1 MKTGNKVFDSSEIY
15 PSDAIAKNKERI
27 KHREMLRESRKIA
40 LKVLIKLDELG
51 MKQRELAGLMQVS
64 PQQISK
70 IVSGKENLTIE
81 TQIKLQNILNIP
93 ILASF
98 YENQGVESISMQPL
112 NETYHITNSVASAG
126 IYLNPTQGLAQTMV
140 VENTHYFLEFESAS

>member
-40 LKVLIKLDELG
+40 LKVLVKLDEMG
-51 MKQRELAGLMQVS
+51 MKQRELAELMQVS

-70 IVSGKENLTIE
+70 IVSGNENLTIE

-98 YENQGVESISMQPL
+98 YENHVVESISMQPL
-112 NETYHITNSVASAG
+112 NETYHMTNSVAFAG
-126 IYLNPTQGLAQTMV
+126 TYLNPRQGLSQTMV
-140 VENTHYFLEFESAS
+140 VENEPQFLEFETAS

>member
-1 MKTGNKVFDSSEIY
+1 MKTGNKVFDNSEIY
-15 PSDAIAKNKERI
+15 PSDAISKNKERI

-40 LKVLIKLDELG
+40 LKVLMKLDELG
-51 MKQRELAGLMQVS
+51 MKQRELAELMQVS

-70 IVSGKENLTIE
+70 IVSGNENLTIE

-98 YENQGVESISMQPL
+98 YEKQGVESISMQPL
-112 NETYHITNSVASAG
+112 NQVYQMTNSHTFAG
-126 IYLNPTQGLAQTMV
+126 TYVNPTQGLSQTMV
-140 VENTHYFLEFESAS
+140 VENEPHFLEFETAS

>member
-40 LKVLIKLDELG
+40 LKVLMKLDEMG
-51 MKQRELAGLMQVS
+51 MKQRELAELMQVS

-70 IVSGKENLTIE
+70 IVSGNENLTIE

-112 NETYHITNSVASAG
+112 NETYHMTNSVASAG
-126 IYLNPTQGLAQTMV
+126 TYLNPTQGLAQTMV

>member
-15 PSDAIAKNKERI
+15 QSDAIAKNKERI

-40 LKVLIKLDELG
+40 LKVLMKLDDLG
-51 MKQRELAGLMQVS
+51 MKQRELAELMQVS

-98 YENQGVESISMQPL
+98 YENQGAESISMQPL
-112 NETYHITNSVASAG
+112 NEPYHMTNSVAVAG

-140 VENTHYFLEFESAS
+140 VENTHYFLEFETAS

>member
-1 MKTGNKVFDSSEIY
+1 MKTGNKVFDNSEIY
-15 PSDAIAKNKERI
+15 QSDAIAKNKERI

-112 NETYHITNSVASAG
+112 NETYHMTNSVASAG

>member
-1 MKTGNKVFDSSEIY
+1 MKTGNKVFDNSEIY
-15 PSDAIAKNKERI
+15 PSDAISKNKERI

-40 LKVLIKLDELG
+40 LKVLMKLDELG
-51 MKQRELAGLMQVS
+51 MKQRELAELMQVS

-70 IVSGKENLTIE
+70 IVSGNENLTIE

-98 YENQGVESISMQPL
+98 YEKQGVESISMQPL
-112 NETYHITNSVASAG
+112 NQVYQMTNSHTFAG
-126 IYLNPTQGLAQTMV
+126 TYVNPTQGLSQTMV
-140 VENTHYFLEFESAS
+140 VENEPYFLEFETAS

>member
-1 MKTGNKVFDSSEIY
+1 MKTGNKVFNNSEIY
-15 PSDAIAKNKERI
+15 QSDAIAKNKERI

-40 LKVLIKLDELG
+40 LKVLMKLDELG
-51 MKQRELAGLMQVS
+51 MKQRELAELMQVS

-70 IVSGKENLTIE
+70 IVSGNENLTIE
-81 TQIKLQNILNIP
+81 TQIKLQNILKLP

-98 YENQGVESISMQPL
+98 YENHSVESISMQPL
-112 NETYHITNSVASAG
+112 NETYHTTNSVASAG
-126 IYLNPTQGLAQTMV
+126 TYVNPTQGLSQSMV

>member
-1 MKTGNKVFDSSEIY
+1 MKTGNKVFDNSEIY

-40 LKVLIKLDELG
+40 LKVIMKLDDLG
-51 MKQRELAGLMQVS
+51 MKQRELAALMQVS

-70 IVSGKENLTIE
+70 IVSGNENLTIE

-98 YENQGVESISMQPL
+98 YERQGVESISMQPL
-112 NETYHITNSVASAG
+112 NQAYQMTNSYTFAG
-126 IYLNPTQGLAQTMV
+126 TYVNPTQGLSQTMV
-140 VENTHYFLEFESAS
+140 VENEPHFFEFETAS

>member
-1 MKTGNKVFDSSEIY
+1 MKTGNKVFDNSEIY

-40 LKVLIKLDELG
+40 LKVLMKLDDLG
-51 MKQRELAGLMQVS
+51 MKQRELAELMQVS

-70 IVSGKENLTIE
+70 IVSGNENLTIE

-98 YENQGVESISMQPL
+98 YEKQGVESISMQPL
-112 NETYHITNSVASAG
+112 NQVYQMTNSHTFAG
-126 IYLNPTQGLAQTMV
+126 TYVNPTQGHSQTMV
-140 VENTHYFLEFESAS
+140 VENEPHFLEFETAS

>member
-40 LKVLIKLDELG
+40 LKVLMKLDEAG
-51 MKQRELAGLMQVS
+51 MKQRELAELMQVS

-70 IVSGKENLTIE
+70 IVSGNENLTIE

-98 YENQGVESISMQPL
+98 YENQSVESISMQPL
-112 NETYHITNSVASAG
+112 NETYHTTNSVASAG
-126 IYLNPTQGLAQTMV
+126 IYLNPTQGFSHTMV
-140 VENTHYFLEFESAS
+140 VENEPQFLEFETAS

>member
-1 MKTGNKVFDSSEIY
+1 MKTGNKVFDNSEIY
-15 PSDAIAKNKERI
+15 QSDAIAKNKERI

-40 LKVLIKLDELG
+40 LKVLMKLDDLG
-51 MKQRELAGLMQVS
+51 MKQRELAELMQVS

-70 IVSGKENLTIE
+70 IVSGNENLTIE

-112 NETYHITNSVASAG
+112 NETYHMTNSVASAG

>member
-1 MKTGNKVFDSSEIY
+1 MKTGNKVFDNSEIY
-15 PSDAIAKNKERI
+15 QSDAIAKNKERI

-40 LKVLIKLDELG
+40 LKVLMKLDELG
-51 MKQRELAGLMQVS
+51 MKQRELAELMQVS

-70 IVSGKENLTIE
+70 IVSGNENLTIE

-98 YENQGVESISMQPL
+98 YENQVVESISMQPL
-112 NETYHITNSVASAG
+112 NELYHMANSVAFAG
-126 IYLNPTQGLAQTMV
+126 TYVNPTQGLSQTMV
-140 VENTHYFLEFESAS
+140 VENEPQFLEFESAS

>member
-15 PSDAIAKNKERI
+15 PSAAIAKNKERI

-40 LKVLIKLDELG
+40 LKVLMKLDELG
-51 MKQRELAGLMQVS
+51 MKQRELAERMQVS

-70 IVSGKENLTIE
+70 IVSGNENLTIE

-112 NETYHITNSVASAG
+112 NETYHMTNSVASAG
-126 IYLNPTQGLAQTMV
+126 IYLNPTQGLSQSMV

>member
-1 MKTGNKVFDSSEIY
+1 MKTGNKVFDNSEIY

-40 LKVLIKLDELG
+40 LKVLMKLDELG
-51 MKQRELAGLMQVS
+51 MKQRELAELMQVS

-70 IVSGKENLTIE
+70 IVSGNENLTIE

-98 YENQGVESISMQPL
+98 YEKQGVESISMQPL
-112 NETYHITNSVASAG
+112 NQVYQMTTSHTFAGTYVNQ
-126 IYLNPTQGLAQTMV
+126 TQGLSQTMV
-140 VENTHYFLEFESAS
+140 VENEPHFLEFETAS

>member
-1 MKTGNKVFDSSEIY
+1 MKTGNKVFDNSEIY

-40 LKVLIKLDELG
+40 LKVLMKLDELG
-51 MKQRELAGLMQVS
+51 MKQRELAELMQVS

-70 IVSGKENLTIE
+70 IVSGNENLTIE

-98 YENQGVESISMQPL
+98 YEKQGVESISMQPL
-112 NETYHITNSVASAG
+112 NQVYQMTNSHTFAG
-126 IYLNPTQGLAQTMV
+126 TYVNPTQGHSQTMV
-140 VENTHYFLEFESAS
+140 VENEPHFLEFETAS

>member
-15 PSDAIAKNKERI
+15 PSAAIAKNKERI

-40 LKVLIKLDELG
+40 LKVLMKLDDLG
-51 MKQRELAGLMQVS
+51 MKQRELAELMQVS

-70 IVSGKENLTIE
+70 IVSGNENLTIE

-126 IYLNPTQGLAQTMV
+126 TYLNPTQGLSQTMV

>member
-1 MKTGNKVFDSSEIY
+1 MKTGNKVFDNSEIY
-15 PSDAIAKNKERI
+15 PSDAISKNKERI

-40 LKVLIKLDELG
+40 LKVLMKLDDLG
-51 MKQRELAGLMQVS
+51 MKQRTLAELMQVS

-70 IVSGKENLTIE
+70 IVSGNENLTIE

-98 YENQGVESISMQPL
+98 YENQGLQSISMKPL
-112 NETYHITNSVASAG
+112 NEEYHFTISDIVIGTYV
-126 IYLNPTQGLAQTMV
+126 NPKQGFSQSMI
-140 VENTHYFLEFESAS
+140 VENTAHFIEFETAS

>member
-1 MKTGNKVFDSSEIY
+1 MKTENKVFDNSEIY
-15 PSDAIAKNKERI
+15 PSAAIAKNKERI

-112 NETYHITNSVASAG
+112 NETYHMTNSVASAG

>member
-1 MKTGNKVFDSSEIY
+1 MKTGNKVFDNSEIY

-40 LKVLIKLDELG
+40 LKVLMKLDDLG
-51 MKQRELAGLMQVS
+51 MKQRELAALMQVS

-70 IVSGKENLTIE
+70 IVSGNENLTIE

-98 YENQGVESISMQPL
+98 YEKQGVESISMQPL
-112 NETYHITNSVASAG
+112 NQAYHMTSSHTCSGTYV
-126 IYLNPTQGLAQTMV
+126 NPTQGLSQTMV
-140 VENTHYFLEFESAS
+140 IEDEPYFLEFETAS

>member
-15 PSDAIAKNKERI
+15 QSDAIAKNKERI

-40 LKVLIKLDELG
+40 LKVLMKLDDLG
-51 MKQRELAGLMQVS
+51 MKQLELAELMQVS

-112 NETYHITNSVASAG
+112 NETYHMTNSVASAG